1 MTSTPRPPP
10 REPLTPEE
18 REMAARLARLGPHEG
33 PSAALDARILAAAHA
48 ATGPGA
54 APRRRGVRRAL
65 ALPAGWL
72 TGAGLAAS
80 MALVLGAVWQL
91 RPPQAVVAER
101 GEAPVA
107 DGGFVPA
114 QPVPSGRPR
123 VLTPATPPTE
133 STEMA
138 PAAERI
144 AEPHV
149 RKRAATGPA
158 PQRNVADDGA
168 DHSTDAVSDM
178 PAAAEDIAAPP
189 APPPPAAAVAAAP
202 TAAAESAATSQAS
215 GQEASAQAPERRHSY
230 TTSARAASAAM
241 VESRALRQAA
251 ARESGRESAAMAPAA
266 AAAAAA
272 PSADGLTPDHPPSEW
287 FAEIRRLRNAGETDA
302 ARALL
307 ERFVEAHP
315 SHPLPDDLRPLQP
328 ASPPA
333 P

>member
-10 REPLTPEE
+10 REPLTPDE

-54 APRRRGVRRAL
+54 APRRRSMRRVL

-80 MALVLGAVWQL
+80 MALVLGVVWQL
-91 RPPQAVVAER
+91 QPPGTVVAER

-114 QPVPSGRPR
+114 QPVASGRPR
-123 VLTPATPPTE
+123 VLAPAAPPAE
-133 STEMA
+133 STEVA

-144 AEPHV
+144 AEPQV
-149 RKRAATGPA
+149 RKRTAMATAPA
-158 PQRNVADDGA
+158 PQRDVADAGA
-168 DHSTDAVSDM
+168 DRSTDAVSDT
-178 PAAAEDIAAPP
+178 PAAVADSAAPP
-189 APPPPAAAVAAAP
+189 APPPPVAAVAVAP
-202 TAAAESAATSQAS
+202 TAAAESAATSQE
-215 GQEASAQAPERRHSY
+215 GVQEAQTQAPERRHSY

-251 ARESGRESAAMAPAA
+251 ARDSGRESAAVAP

-287 FAEIRRLRNAGETDA
+287 FAEVRRLRDEGDIGA

-307 ERFVEAHP
+307 ERFVESHP
-315 SHPLPDDLRPLQP
+315 SHALPDDLRPLQP
-328 ASPPA
+328 APP
-333 P
+333 PVP

>member
-10 REPLTPEE
+10 REPLTPDE

-80 MALVLGAVWQL
+80 MALVLGVVWQL

-123 VLTPATPPTE
+123 VLAPAAPPTE
-133 STEMA
+133 STETA

-144 AEPHV
+144 AARRRCRRSTHGRGRV
-149 RKRAATGPA
+149 RRYVAGKRAGSI
-158 PQRNVADDGA
+158 GA
-168 DHSTDAVSDM
+168 STR
-178 PAAAEDIAAPP
+178 APP
-189 APPPPAAAVAAAP
+189 QLHDQRPRGIGRDGRVAGTAPGGG
-202 TAAAESAATSQAS
+202 T
-215 GQEASAQAPERRHSY
+215 
-230 TTSARAASAAM
+230 
-241 VESRALRQAA
+241 
-251 ARESGRESAAMAPAA
+251 
-266 AAAAAA
+266 
-272 PSADGLTPDHPPSEW
+272 
-287 FAEIRRLRNAGETDA
+287 
-302 ARALL
+302 
-307 ERFVEAHP
+307 
-315 SHPLPDDLRPLQP
+315 
-328 ASPPA
+328 
-333 P
+333 

>member
-1 MTSTPRPPP
+1 MTSAHRPPHP
-10 REPLTPEE
+10 DPLTPEE
-18 REMAARLARLGPHEG
+18 REMAARLARLGPHDG

-54 APRRRGVRRAL
+54 APRRRGMRRVL

-80 MALVLGAVWQL
+80 MALVLGVVWQL
-91 RPPQAVVAER
+91 QPPGAVVAER

-123 VLTPATPPTE
+123 VLAPAAPPVE

-138 PAAERI
+138 PAAQRI
-144 AEPHV
+144 AEPQV
-149 RKRAATGPA
+149 RKRAA
-158 PQRNVADDGA
+158 PQRDVADARA
-168 DHSTDAVSDM
+168 DRSTDAVSEM
-178 PAAAEDIAAPP
+178 PAAVADSAAPP
-189 APPPPAAAVAAAP
+189 APPPPAAAVAATPA
-202 TAAAESAATSQAS
+202 AAAESAATSQES
-215 GQEASAQAPERRHSY
+215 GQDALTRAPARRHSY
-230 TTSARAASAAM
+230 TNSARAASAAM
-241 VESRALRQAA
+241 AESRALRQSA
-251 ARESGRESAAMAPAA
+251 ARDPGRESAAMAP
-266 AAAAAA
+266 AAAA

-287 FAEIRRLRNAGETDA
+287 FAEVRRLRDGGELEA

-315 SHPLPDDLRPLQP
+315 SHALPDDLRPLHS
-328 ASPPA
+328 APP
-333 P
+333 PVP

>member
-10 REPLTPEE
+10 REPLTPDE

-54 APRRRGVRRAL
+54 APRRRSMRRVL

-80 MALVLGAVWQL
+80 MALVLGVVWQL
-91 RPPQAVVAER
+91 QPPGTVVAER

-114 QPVPSGRPR
+114 QPVASGRPR
-123 VLTPATPPTE
+123 VLAPAAPPAE
-133 STEMA
+133 STEVA

-144 AEPHV
+144 AEPQV
-149 RKRAATGPA
+149 RKRTAMATAPA
-158 PQRNVADDGA
+158 PQRDVADAGA
-168 DHSTDAVSDM
+168 DRSTDAVSDT
-178 PAAAEDIAAPP
+178 PATA
-189 APPPPAAAVAAAP
+189 APPPPVAAVAVAP
-202 TAAAESAATSQAS
+202 TAAAESAATSQE
-215 GQEASAQAPERRHSY
+215 GVQEAQTQAPERRHSY

-251 ARESGRESAAMAPAA
+251 ARDSGRESAAVAP

-272 PSADGLTPDHPPSEW
+272 PSADGLTNDHPPSEW
-287 FAEIRRLRNAGETDA
+287 FAEVRRLRDEGDIGA

-307 ERFVEAHP
+307 ERFVESHP
-315 SHPLPDDLRPLQP
+315 SHALPDDLRPLQP
-328 ASPPA
+328 APP
-333 P
+333 PVP